1 MSKYLLE
8 IGTEELPYKF
18 VPSAI
23 SQLQTLWT
31 NFLNDNGFVY
41 GGIKILATPRRLTI
55 IIDELERKQKDVEKI
70 VKGPIATIAYDENKN
85 LTPAGLGFAKKN
97 GVDASQLYIEDNYV
111 YAKIQQK
118 GKTFDEVVKANV
130 ESLILK
136 MTGSHF
142 MRWANLDVKFQR
154 PIRWIVSILDNENL
168 EVQIADIKSSK
179 FTRGHRFADMNV
191 EITDINKYEEIL
203 EKACVI
209 VDQNKRMQMIVES
222 ANAEAQK
229 IGAKAVMPN
238 DLLEEVTHLCEY
250 PKPVVCSFEE
260 KFLKIPEKVIVT
272 TMATHQRYFPLY
284 KDGKLLNKFI
294 TITNYVGNEFENIKR
309 GNERVVVARLDDA
322 IFFFN
327 DDTKQKLEEKL
338 EDLKGITFQRGMGS
352 MYEKTQRIADL
363 SNEIAKEL
371 NLDNTDI
378 SRCAKLCKCDLAT
391 KLVFEFTELQGAI
404 GADYAKVSGEKENVA
419 QGIEEHYFPLSADS
433 ELADS
438 IEGQVVGIADKVDTV
453 CAVFADGKKPTGSQD
468 PLGVRRATL
477 GIMKTIINKNLKID
491 LNALIAK
498 SLKMLP
504 KQPEDFDK
512 TLSEIIEFFEQRL
525 SILYSDKYSSDI
537 IESVISSKNVLA
549 DLKDFVNKLD
559 VISSLVKSSNYAD
572 FHEAINRVIRI
583 TKNVD
588 AKLVVTDS
596 LIETNEEKNLYSAVK
611 NIAQDALS
619 DNDLVKE
626 LNKVVPVITAFFD
639 KTLVMDERENVKNN
653 RLALLLLT
661 KSKFEKLADFSK
673 VSFVK

>member
-23 SQLQTLWT
+23 SQLKTLWT

-41 GGIKILATPRRLTI
+41 VDIKILATPRRLTT
-55 IIDELERKQKDVEKI
+55 IIDGLERKQKDVEKI
-70 VKGPIATIAYDENKN
+70 LKGPIATIAYDANKN

-97 GVDASQLYIEDNYV
+97 GVDASQLYVEDNYV
-111 YAKIQQK
+111 YAKVQQK
-118 GKTFDEVVKANV
+118 GKTFDEVVKSNV

-142 MRWANLDVKFQR
+142 MRWADLDVKFQR
-154 PIRWIVSILDNENL
+154 PIRWVVSILDNENL
-168 EVQIADIKSSK
+168 EVEIANIKSSK

-191 EITDINKYEEIL
+191 EITSIDKYEEIL

-209 VDQNKRMQMIVES
+209 VDQDKRMQMIVDS
-222 ANAEAQK
+222 ANSEAQK

-294 TITNYVGNEFENIKR
+294 TITNYVGDEFENIKR

-327 DDTKQKLEEKL
+327 DDTKQKLEDKL
-338 EDLKGITFQRGMGS
+338 EDLKGITFQRGMGT
-352 MYEKTQRIADL
+352 MYEKTQRIIDL
-363 SNEIAKEL
+363 SSAIAKEL
-371 NLDNTDI
+371 GVESADI
-378 SRCAKLCKCDLAT
+378 QRCAKLCKCDLAT

-419 QGIEEHYFPLSADS
+419 QGVEEHYFPLSADS
-433 ELADS
+433 DLASS
-438 IEGQVVGIADKVDTV
+438 IEGQVVGIADKIDTV

-477 GIMKTIINKNLKID
+477 GIMKTIINKNLKIN
-491 LNALIAK
+491 LTELIAK

-504 KQPEDFDK
+504 KQPENFDK
-512 TLSEIIEFFEQRL
+512 TLEEIIEFFEQRL
-525 SILYSDKYSSDI
+525 SILYSDKYSND
-537 IESVISSKNVLA
+537 VIDAAISNKNVLA
-549 DLKDFVNKLD
+549 DLKDFVNRLD
-559 VISSLVKSSNYAD
+559 VLSNLVKASDYSE

-583 TKNVD
+583 TKTADV
-588 AKLVVTDS
+588 KLVVDEK
-596 LIETNEEKNLYSAVK
+596 LIETTEEKALYSAVK
-611 NIAQDALS
+611 NIAQNDLS
-619 DNDLVKE
+619 NEVLVKE
-626 LNKVVPVITAFFD
+626 LNKIVPTITTFFD
-639 KTLVMDERENVKNN
+639 KTLVMDERENVKDN

-661 KSKFEKLADFSK
+661 KSKFEKIADFSK

>member
-97 GVDASQLYIEDNYV
+97 GVDVSQLYIEDNYV

-154 PIRWIVSILDNENL
+154 PIRWIASILDNENL
-168 EVQIADIKSSK
+168 EVEIANIKSSK

-352 MYEKTQRIADL
+352 MYEKTQRIIDL

-371 NLDNTDI
+371 NVDNTDI

-433 ELADS
+433 ELAAS

-491 LNALIAK
+491 LCELIKK

-512 TLSEIIEFFEQRL
+512 TLKEIIEFFEQRL

-583 TKNVD
+583 TKNVEQELIVD
-588 AKLVVTDS
+588 EKL
-596 LIETNEEKNLYSAVK
+596 LETKEEKDLYLAVK
-611 NIAQDALS
+611 NIAQKTLS
-619 DNDLVKE
+619 NKDLITE
-626 LNKVVPVITAFFD
+626 LDKVVPVITSFFD
-639 KTLVMDERENVKNN
+639 KTLVMDERENIKNN

-673 VSFVK
+673 VSFIK